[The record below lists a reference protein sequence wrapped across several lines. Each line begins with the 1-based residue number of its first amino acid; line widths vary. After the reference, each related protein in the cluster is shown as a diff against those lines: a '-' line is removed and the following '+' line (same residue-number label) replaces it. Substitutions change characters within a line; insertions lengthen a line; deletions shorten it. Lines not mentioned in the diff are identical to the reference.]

1 MSDTFNGGRETV
13 SDAVKNIESSQNFA
27 VWEIIGNFVGISNQY
42 NF

>member
-13 SDAVKNIESSQNFA
+13 SDSVKNIESRQNLA
-27 VWEIIGNFVGISNQY
+27 VWEIIGNFVENFNQY